1 MSSVSNAPFRA
12 PDASK
17 ALVGYLLRYADF
29 ALLAALPVVLLAFNR
44 SWTFLTPARQIDP
57 YIYTGFFLDF
67 PHLLQVAPPSY
78 YGSRIPWLLVG
89 GGAYNLLGPDAGNI
103 ALRLLL
109 FWAGAG
115 LLYGVVR
122 LLFDSRRGALVAAF
136 ALGVN
141 PFFLAAVAWDYPN
154 GPAIALLLLTLLGLA
169 LAWRRDPRWLALAG
183 FAALTGASVQLVT
196 VPLLV
201 AILLPFAGFTRWF
214 RAWVWLALGAL
225 AALLLFG
232 LVNLYLVG
240 AFDYW
245 RLQLVAA
252 AANQGNQRRDY
263 ISWIQ
268 HARWLVPHVIGLAAA
283 AALAVRRTPIEMM
296 VAAWMF
302 LAALAFLYFEFGDMS
317 KANVLGLDYYAVMLT
332 PLSFVAIGGALSRV
346 TPRAAGAAC
355 VVLIAP
361 FALGRMN
368 AFPLLPCCES
378 GPLMGL
384 AAAVAAGLTALAIA
398 RPRFALPAVVALTF
412 NYAAGYPFPYVRP
425 LEQDRLEAR
434 MIIDTV
440 KALRPYNED
449 GRLAFWYDIK
459 QPLGDVYRGV
469 SSSNR
474 WSAISEAFPK
484 LIGPYNGEPANL
496 YPGLTFALL
505 TTDMRD
511 FDLAL
516 QIVDAW
522 PLTSRELGR
531 LKVGDMNI
539 YVVKVDPW
547 RDSHTPCANAA
558 LKAAV
563 AGGQVRLEATA
574 TCGGIAS
581 FVWMVDE
588 GGKLKTL
595 TPYTTDAVLS
605 YQPPRP
611 GVYEFMVWVQNQ
623 GGPKNTY
630 QTATRLT
637 VQVR

>member
-1 MSSVSNAPFRA
+1 MSSAPFRA
-12 PDASK
+12 PDAHP
-17 ALVGYLLRYADF
+17 ALAGYLVRYADF
-29 ALLAALPVVLLAFNR
+29 GLLAVLPVVLLAFNR
-44 SWTFLTPARQIDP
+44 SWTFLAPASHIDP

-78 YGSRIPWLLVG
+78 YGSRIPWILVG
-89 GGAYNLLGPDAGNI
+89 GGAYNLLGSEAGNI

-109 FWAGAG
+109 FWSGTG

-154 GPAIALLLLTLLGLA
+154 GPAIALLFLTLFGLA
-169 LAWRRDPRWLALAG
+169 LAWRRDRRWLVVAG
-183 FAALTGASVQLVT
+183 FAALTAASVQLVT
-196 VPLLV
+196 LPLLA
-201 AILLPFAGFTRWF
+201 AILLPFALFTRWL
-214 RAWVWLALGAL
+214 RAWAWFALGAL
-225 AALLLFG
+225 AALFFFG
-232 LVNLYLVG
+232 LVNLYLLG

-245 RLQLVAA
+245 RLQFVAA

-263 ISWIQ
+263 FSWLQ

-283 AALAVRRTPIEMM
+283 AALALRRKPIEMM

-302 LAALAFLYFEFGDMS
+302 VAALAFLYFEFGDMS

-346 TPRAAGAAC
+346 TPWAAGTAC
-355 VVLIAP
+355 IVLVAP
-361 FALGRMN
+361 FALGRMD
-368 AFPLLPCCES
+368 AFPLIPCCDS
-378 GPLMGL
+378 GRLMGVMGVL
-384 AAAVAAGLTALAIA
+384 AAGLTALTVAW
-398 RPRFALPAVVALTF
+398 PRYALPAVVALTV
-412 NYAAGYPFPYVRP
+412 NYVAGFPFPYVRP
-425 LEQDRLEAR
+425 LEKDRLEAKT
-434 MIIDTV
+434 IVDAV

-484 LIGPYNGEPANL
+484 LIGPYSGEPTNL

-505 TTDMRD
+505 TTDTRD

-516 QIVDAW
+516 QTVEAW
-522 PLTSRELGR
+522 PLTWKELGR
-531 LKVGDMNI
+531 LKVGDI
-539 YVVKVDPW
+539 YVYVVTVEPW
-547 RDSHTPCANAA
+547 RDPDTPCANAA

-563 AGGQVRLEATA
+563 AEGQVRLEAEA
-574 TCGGIAS
+574 TCGGIPS
-581 FVWMVDE
+581 FAWMVNE
-588 GGKLKTL
+588 GGQFKTL
-595 TPYTTDAVLS
+595 TSYTTDAVIS
-605 YQPPRP
+605 YQAPHP
-611 GVYEFMVWVQNQ
+611 GVYEFIVWAQNQ
-623 GGPKNTY
+623 GGPKNTF
-630 QTATRLT
+630 QAATRLT
-637 VQVR
+637 VQVQ